1 MSAKIFYIYCRS
13 KGILIFS
20 SCEKIAKIEQN
31 LRKNR
36 KQKRG
41 IMELEEAIKNLQ
53 EIVNLYRGRVNNSN
67 INTIVVLSP
76 EDLKSLQIILQYLEE
91 DKQV

>member
-1 MSAKIFYIYCRS
+1 
-13 KGILIFS
+13 
-20 SCEKIAKIEQN
+20 
-31 LRKNR
+31 
-36 KQKRG
+36 
-41 IMELEEAIKNLQ
+41 MELEEAIKNLQ

-91 DKQV
+91 DK